1 MTERIIAIGGIH
13 GCAKALAT
21 LLEGI
26 QATHATRTLPPAN
39 HAKNGV
45 PCKSGSGSG

>member
-1 MTERIIAIGGIH
+1 MTERIIAIGDVH

-26 QATHATRTLPPAN
+26 LPTHATRTLPPAN
-39 HAKNGV
+39 RAKNGV
-45 PCKSGSGSG
+45 PCKSGPESG